1 MNLCPAARMSWLEG
15 YQVPL
20 NLCWFFKKSQLNL
33 LRCNWISQFRRKI
46 YHIQASKGY
55 GFYSKNAFS
64 ALHYGTF
71 SEILV
76 TVWENA
82 LHVMFDEMPE
92 LWSDQQAHKL
102 QETRGNQ
109 VKIFRYFEVNTFFQ
123 LEVCLTC
130 LFSKGDN
137 MTTWRLRQ
145 FDTMKTKRTIWNQ
158 EGGAGR
164 TIWNVFII

>member
-1 MNLCPAARMSWLEG
+1 MGEN
-15 YQVPL
+15 
-20 NLCWFFKKSQLNL
+20 
-33 LRCNWISQFRRKI
+33 KI
-46 YHIQASKGY
+46 YVSLLDI
-55 GFYSKNAFS
+55 FP
-64 ALHYGTF
+64 YGTF

-130 LFSKGDN
+130 LFSKGDY
-137 MTTWRLRQ
+137 MTT
-145 FDTMKTKRTIWNQ
+145 
-158 EGGAGR
+158 
-164 TIWNVFII
+164 